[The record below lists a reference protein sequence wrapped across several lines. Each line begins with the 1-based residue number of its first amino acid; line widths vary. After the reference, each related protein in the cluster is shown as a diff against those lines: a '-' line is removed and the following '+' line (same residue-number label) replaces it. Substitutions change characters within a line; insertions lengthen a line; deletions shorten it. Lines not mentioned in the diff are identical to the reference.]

1 MHLYNKDEKAS
12 AEFACQHEADV
23 MAIEKT
29 DFHKLIES
37 GKQLLIAELSPPKS
51 ADPAPVRAAAK
62 SFAGKVHVLGIS
74 DNRDGVHMSAMA
86 AASLILSE
94 GVEPI
99 MHVTTRDR
107 NRIALVSDCL
117 GAQAMGIRNFLCTTG
132 THQTLGPCSK
142 ARNVF
147 DVDSIQLMGML
158 GGLAD
163 DGSLVGEER
172 FANAGP
178 FCLGSTAS
186 PYADPMEM
194 QLIRLS
200 KAVAAGSKF
209 IITQP
214 VFDVDRFEAWWS
226 EVTRRGLHEKAAII
240 AGIRPLPDA
249 EAAQTYAGRRP
260 SPMIPEA
267 VLHRISVPT
276 DKSGQRAAGLEIAL
290 ETFKRL
296 SALKGLRGFEVRG
309 DGDTGIALEFIE
321 RSGLGIN

>member
-1 MHLYNKDEKAS
+1 
-12 AEFACQHEADV
+12 
-23 MAIEKT
+23 MALEKT
-29 DFHKLIES
+29 DLHKRIES
-37 GKQLLIAELSPPKS
+37 GKQILVAELSPPKG

-62 SFAGKVHVLGIS
+62 SFAGKVHALGVN
-74 DNRDGVHMSAMA
+74 DNRDGVHMSATA

-117 GAQAMGIRNFLCTTG
+117 GAQALGIRNILCTTG
-132 THQTLGPCSK
+132 THQTLGPSRS

-147 DVDSIQLMGML
+147 DVDSIQLLAMY

-172 FANAGP
+172 FEGVGP

-186 PYADPMEM
+186 PNADPLEM
-194 QLIRLS
+194 QLIRLA
-200 KAVAAGSKF
+200 KAVAAGSQF

-214 VFDVDRFEAWWS
+214 VFDIDRFESWWG
-226 EVTRRGLHEKAAII
+226 EVTRQGLHERTAIL
-240 AGIRPLPDA
+240 AGIRPLADA
-249 EAAQTYAGRRP
+249 DSARACAGRRP
-260 SPMIPEA
+260 NPLIPDS
-267 VLHRISVPT
+267 VLQRICAPP
-276 DKSGQRAAGLEIAL
+276 DKAGQRAAGMEIAL
-290 ETFKRL
+290 ETVRRL

-309 DGDTGIALEFIE
+309 DGDAGIALEFIE
-321 RSGLGIN
+321 KSGLGIK